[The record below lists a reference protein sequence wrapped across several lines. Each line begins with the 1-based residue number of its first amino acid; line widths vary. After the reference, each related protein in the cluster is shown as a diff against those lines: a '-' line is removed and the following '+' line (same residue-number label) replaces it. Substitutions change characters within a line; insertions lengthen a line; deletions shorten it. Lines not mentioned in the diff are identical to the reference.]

1 MPNNSKTTSNLITA
15 DSFDAPPRRE
25 YARAAGTPARTSR
38 RQAAL
43 LGGLLLLFLLPA
55 FISLGLWQWRK
66 AEVKTATQLEL
77 DRRSGDAP
85 VVLPTLAVDG
95 ESLRFRRVIVHGTYD
110 AARQVLIDN
119 RLYQERAGYHVITP
133 LHLEGSNM
141 HVLVNRGWLPAAAD
155 HHELPAAS
163 VPQGVIELTGIAVV
177 PGQRFFN
184 LAAQPASGW
193 APVWQNLDLERYR
206 LVVDY
211 PLHEVVIQLDPQAPG
226 GYVREWPRPDER
238 AERHR
243 SYALQWFGF
252 AAASLGIWI
261 YFLVRR
267 P

>member
-15 DSFDAPPRRE
+15 NSFDAPPRRE
-25 YARAAGTPARTSR
+25 NARAARAPARTSR
-38 RQAAL
+38 RKAAL
-43 LGGLLLLFLLPA
+43 LGGLLLLFLLPG
-55 FISLGLWQWRK
+55 FISLGLGLWQWRK
-66 AEVKTATQLEL
+66 AEVKTTTQLEF

-95 ESLRFRRVIVHGTYD
+95 ESLRFRRAIVHGTYD
-110 AARQVLIDN
+110 AARQVMIDN
-119 RLYQERAGYHVITP
+119 RLHQEQAGYHVITP
-133 LHLEGSNM
+133 LRLAGSNM
-141 HVLVNRGWLPAAAD
+141 HLLVNRGWLPAAAD

-163 VPQGVIELTGIAVV
+163 VPQGFIELTGIAVV

-193 APVWQNLDLERYR
+193 EPVWQNLDLKRFHQ
-206 LVVDY
+206 VVSY
-211 PLHEVVIQLDPQAPG
+211 PLHDVVIQLDPGA
-226 GYVREWPRPDER
+226 PRPDER